1 MDAKIDD
8 ITFFDGDTVF
18 LTAEVQYSDSYYV
31 SKYRE
36 LIIMADI
43 ENVAGGTIDLIL
55 QVSIDNSFWV
65 DQDQFK
71 QITATGYYEKRF
83 TNFGRWI
90 RLEFVPSVA
99 ATLGSNGIVGS
110 VKT

>member
-71 QITATGYYEKRF
+71 QITADGYYEKRF

-90 RLEFVPSVA
+90 RLEFVPSVTA
-99 ATLGSNGIVGS
+99 ILGSNGIVGS